1 MKILIAIDKFF
12 AKIMIWIIKWYQK
25 TLSPD
30 KWILSPIF
38 KGRICSHEPH
48 CSAYAIQVFKRYWF
62 VCWFPKMIERIFSCV
77 WSKEKIYDP
86 PYYKVVFFSW
96 APIWVPFLQRLKQDK
111 RFEVVWVVSMPDA
124 PSGRWMEVKPN
135 IIKKTALSLWIKNI
149 QTPNSVRLDSQQYW
163 LEAATFI
170 NRLKSK
176 EADFLVVI
184 AYGKIMPIEVLS
196 RAHFGA
202 INVHG
207 SILPKYRGAS
217 PLQSVFLNWDQ
228 ESGITIMKMDEK
240 MDTWNMIDTLKF
252 KLKFDWTVND
262 LIDSVMKK
270 WPKFLNNTLVH
281 YAKWLLWEVKQDEKQ
296 ATYCQKFEKQDGE
309 IDPFADDL
317 DSIYRKYR
325 WFFMWPKIY
334 FMMNGKRVVV
344 ESLKLDEKF
353 FWEYKD
359 NPLID
364 GKILNPCV
372 LDIVLKPE
380 WKKWMDWTS
389 FKSGYLK

>member
-1 MKILIAIDKFF
+1 MKIFTRIDRWL
-12 AKIMIWIIKWYQK
+12 AWIMIWLIKIYQK

-30 KWILSPIF
+30 EWIFSPVLKWS
-38 KGRICSHEPH
+38 ICSHEPH
-48 CSAYAIQVFKRYWF
+48 CSAYAVQVFQRYWF
-62 VCWFPKMIERIFSCV
+62 LFWFPKMVERVLSCK
-77 WSKEKIYDP
+77 WSNTKIYDP
-86 PYYKVVFFSW
+86 SYYKVVFFSW
-96 APIWVPFLQRLKQDK
+96 APIWVPFLQELQKDK
-111 RFEVVWVVSMPDA
+111 RFDVAGVVTMPDA
-124 PSGRWMEVKPN
+124 PSGRGMEVKPN
-135 IIKKTALSLWIKNI
+135 IIKRTATELWITDI
-149 QTPNSVRLDSQQYW
+149 QTPNSVRLDSPKYW
-163 LEAATFI
+163 TEAKDFAQW
-170 NRLKSK
+170 LKSK
-176 EADFLVVI
+176 DADFLVVI
-184 AYGKIMPIEVLS
+184 AYGKIMPREILDL
-196 RAHFGA
+196 AHFGP

-217 PLQSVFLNWDQ
+217 PLQSAFLNWDQ
-228 ESGITIMKMDEK
+228 ESGITIMKMDEN
-240 MDTWNMIDTLKF
+240 MDTWNMIDILKF
-252 KLKFDWTVND
+252 KLNFDWTVND
-262 LIDSVMKK
+262 LIDSVMTK
-270 WPKFLNNTLVH
+270 WPKFLDDTLVH